1 MKLIDL
7 HAHSTQSDGT
17 LPPAELVRHAAACGL
32 TAFALTDHD
41 TTDGL
46 AEALPAASEC
56 GIEVI
61 PGIEFSTEY
70 LDRDIHIIA
79 LEPDWQ
85 SPEFQEKLQ
94 FCRGERARRNQ
105 RMIDL
110 MAADGIDISY
120 DKMLAAFP
128 RLPWTRTHFGRY
140 LADHGY
146 VENLWEA
153 FDTHIGIGCP
163 YYVPRDKISPM
174 EAVSLIRRFHG
185 IPVLAHP
192 FQYQFSEEELCTLLE
207 TLKAVGLIGMEVY
220 YSTHTPEQTEYLAA
234 LAKRYDLAPSGGSDF
249 HGANKPTIALGR
261 GKNNLQIP
269 YELIDN
275 LRKLRKDE
283 E

>member
-7 HAHSTQSDGT
+7 HVHSTQSDGT
-17 LPPAELVRHAAACGL
+17 LAPADLVRHAAACGL

-46 AEALPAASEC
+46 AEALPAAVEC

-70 LDRDIHIIA
+70 LGRDIHIVA
-79 LEPDWQ
+79 LDPDWTQ
-85 SPEFQEKLQ
+85 PEFQQKLEYY
-94 FCRGERARRNQ
+94 RAERLRRN
-105 RMIDL
+105 RKIIDL

-128 RLPWTRTHFGRY
+128 RMPWTRTHFGRY

-146 VENLWEA
+146 VRNMWDA
-153 FDTHIGIGCP
+153 FETHIGIGCP
-163 YYVPRDKISPM
+163 YYVPREKISLM

-192 FQYQFSEEELCTLLE
+192 FQYGFAEAEFCTLLE
-207 TLKAVGLIGMEVY
+207 MLRAIGLMGMEVY
-220 YSTHTPEQTEYLAA
+220 YSTHTPEQTEYLLA
-234 LAKRYDLAPSGGSDF
+234 LAGRYDLLPSGGSDF
-249 HGANKPTIALGR
+249 HGANKPDIELGTGR
-261 GKNNLQIP
+261 NNLKIP
-269 YELIDN
+269 YRILDD
-275 LRKLRKDE
+275 LRQKRKDE